1 MRYPKSVSTRSALIL
16 ACLLVLFS
24 APPAYSMDQ
33 VGTENIQAA
42 MRTLSFLESLSK
54 DGPIVV
60 GVIYSSDLPEAQA
73 LAEAA
78 AQQIATMRGPNSRA
92 LQPLVLSSNT
102 LLQYQGHLDALW
114 LMAGVCQHA
123 ALIADSIRQHRLV
136 SISDDPQC
144 ADARCSVIAV
154 RTGQRVEVTLNT
166 ALADAVGARF
176 SLVFTMMVKRK

>member
-1 MRYPKSVSTRSALIL
+1 VFAG
-16 ACLLVLFS
+16 VLFG

-33 VGTENIQAA
+33 VAVENIQAA

-60 GVIYSSDLPEAQA
+60 GVVYSSDLPEAQA
-73 LAEAA
+73 LAEVA
-78 AQQIATMRGPNSRA
+78 AQLIATMRGPNSRA
-92 LQPLVLSSNT
+92 LQPLVLSNT
-102 LLQYQGHLDALW
+102 SLPQYQGHLDALW

-123 ALIADSIRQHRLV
+123 VLIADSIRQHHLA

-144 ADARCSVIAV
+144 ADTQCCVIAV

-166 ALADAVGARF
+166 ALAEAVGARF

>member
-1 MRYPKSVSTRSALIL
+1 VFAG
-16 ACLLVLFS
+16 VLFG

-33 VGTENIQAA
+33 VAVENIQAA

-60 GVIYSSDLPEAQA
+60 GVVYSSDLPEAQA
-73 LAEAA
+73 LAEVA
-78 AQQIATMRGPNSRA
+78 AQLIATM
-92 LQPLVLSSNT
+92 
-102 LLQYQGHLDALW
+102 QYQGHLDALW

-123 ALIADSIRQHRLV
+123 VLIADSIRQHHLV

-144 ADARCSVIAV
+144 ADTQCCVIAV

-166 ALADAVGARF
+166 ALAEAVGARF